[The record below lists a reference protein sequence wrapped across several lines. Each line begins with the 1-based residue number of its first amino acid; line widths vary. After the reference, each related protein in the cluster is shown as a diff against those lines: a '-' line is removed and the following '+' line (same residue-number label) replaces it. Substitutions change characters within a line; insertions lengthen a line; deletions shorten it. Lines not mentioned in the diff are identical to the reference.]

1 MVDLECYTLLMV
13 ELGVRLKILFLDFH
27 QEPSVISLVLITQAL
42 LLMEIKVAEAL
53 STVRAFNYSLT
64 LTHHP

>member
-1 MVDLECYTLLMV
+1 MDLECYALLVV
-13 ELGVRLKILFLDFH
+13 ELGVRLKILFLEFH

-53 STVRAFNYSLT
+53 TAVWAFNYFLM